1 MVFFP
6 FLKHSVSGGACW
18 ATEATPYSILRTF
31 LMRRKARV
39 NLCSVPC
46 TKGVREPRSSPSPS
60 VSRSPPLPCSLNA
73 TNVFFTQLCAGLCV
87 QACVAFPPSI
97 ASSHNTHTKTHT
109 HLPASGLGQHCSCCC
124 CCCCY
129 FVGNC
134 PRYAAT
140 SHVGTLC
147 RHISVE
153 VWSKSY

>member
-109 HLPASGLGQHCSCCC
+109 HTFQPQASANTAAAVVVVVVTLLVIALGMQQRHMWEH
-124 CCCCY
+124 
-129 FVGNC
+129 FVV
-134 PRYAAT
+134 T
-140 SHVGTLC
+140 
-147 RHISVE
+147 
-153 VWSKSY
+153 

>member
-1 MVFFP
+1 MLGHRGNTVQHPEDFSHAEESSGESLLSPVHKRCAWAP
-6 FLKHSVSGGACW
+6 FLSQSQCFWV
-18 ATEATPYSILRTF
+18 
-31 LMRRKARV
+31 
-39 NLCSVPC
+39 
-46 TKGVREPRSSPSPS
+46 SSPPMLTKRHQCVFHTTMCWSVCSGMRGISP
-60 VSRSPPLPCSLNA
+60 LNCI
-73 TNVFFTQLCAGLCV
+73 QS
-87 QACVAFPPSI
+87 QH
-97 ASSHNTHTKTHT
+97 SHKNTHT